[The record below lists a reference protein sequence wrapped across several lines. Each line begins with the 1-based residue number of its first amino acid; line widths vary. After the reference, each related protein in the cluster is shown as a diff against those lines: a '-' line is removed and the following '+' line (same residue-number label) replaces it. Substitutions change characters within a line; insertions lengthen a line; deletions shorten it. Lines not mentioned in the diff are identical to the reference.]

1 MLNKLSTAVDDAGM
15 PNAASASFEREDSLF
30 LLDTKSLMDWLSFL
44 NSTNSTNSTNS
55 STTCVCIVQ

>member
-1 MLNKLSTAVDDAGM
+1 MLNNLSTAVDDAGM
-15 PNAASASFEREDSLF
+15 PNADSASFEREDSLF

-44 NSTNSTNSTNS
+44 NSTNSTNS